1 MKPTLLI
8 LAAGVG
14 SRYGG
19 LKQLDPMGPSG
30 EVIMDYSLYDAIRAG
45 FEKVVFVIRHDFE
58 EQFREKIGSKYAG
71 AIKIDYAF
79 QELEDIPAGFTIPE
93 GRTKPWGT
101 GHAIL
106 VAKEVVKE
114 PFAMINA
121 DDFYG
126 YDSFDKV
133 SRQLQATDVGSAD
146 WCMSG
151 YKLKN
156 VLSPHGGVTRAMCEL
171 DVEGYLTHIV
181 ELFEIVRAGEKAGAV
196 DKQGGKH
203 ILELEALT
211 SMNFFGF
218 TPSLFGMLEE
228 GFAEFLGREGKE
240 MKSEYLIPTI
250 VNELTAAKK
259 GRMKVLSSE
268 DSWFGV
274 TYPEDKGHVQENIRT
289 LVEKG
294 IYPTPL
300 F

>member
-1 MKPTLLI
+1 MKPTLMI

-30 EVIMDYSLYDAIRAG
+30 EVIMDYSIYDAIRAG

-58 EQFREKIGSKYAG
+58 EQFREKIGSKYAD
-71 AIKIDYAF
+71 KIQVSYAF
-79 QELEDIPAGFTIPE
+79 QELDDIPEEFSIPD

-106 VAKEVVKE
+106 VAKDVVNE

-126 YDSFDKV
+126 FDSFDKV
-133 SRQLQATDVGSAD
+133 SRQLQNTDVNSDD

-156 VLSPHGGVTRAMCEL
+156 VLSAHGGVTRAMCEL
-171 DVEGYLTHIV
+171 DPEGYLTHIV
-181 ELFEIVRAGEKAGAV
+181 ELFEIARDGDKASGEN
-196 DKQGGKH
+196 KQNEKFP
-203 ILELEALT
+203 LELDALT

-218 TPSLFGMLEE
+218 TPTLFDKLQK
-228 GFAEFLGREGKE
+228 GFASFLRREGGE

-250 VNELTAAKK
+250 VNDLIAA
-259 GRMKVLSSE
+259 GECRMKVLSSE

-274 TYPEDKGHVQENIRT
+274 TYTEDKPRVQESIRK
-289 LVEKG
+289 LVESG
-294 IYPTPL
+294 AYPSPL